1 MRVLLVEDDPL
12 LGESLKEYL
21 EREGIEVTWLA
32 DERYLDINGLEGYD
46 VLILDL
52 MLRFSGGEEILREI
66 RSRGL
71 SVPVLVLTAKSR
83 ISDKEVCFNLGA
95 DDYLTKPFD
104 PKELLLRLRALARRF
119 KVSETVEINGA
130 IVDLRSMT
138 VRRGDEEYRL
148 SKKAWELLL
157 LLIRHRGRVLST
169 EVILSS
175 VWGDKP
181 VGSEVV
187 RAYVKELRRVLP
199 PGSIETHKGVGYRL
213 R

>member
-32 DERYLDINGLEGYD
+32 DERYLDINSLEGYD

-52 MLRFSGGEEILREI
+52 MLRFSGGEDILREI
-66 RSRGL
+66 RRRGL

-104 PKELLLRLRALARRF
+104 PKELLLRLRALTRRF

-130 IVDLRSMT
+130 VVDLRSMT

-175 VWGDKP
+175 VWEDKP

-187 RAYVKELRRVLP
+187 RAYIKELRRVLP